1 MRYSVKNRIMKKII
15 TIAFILVN
23 LTAFSQV
30 ENLSVEDYNKKTSIT
45 NKIVL
50 VYFNADWCMPCIKLK
65 PVMEQIT
72 VEEKISTEVLSID
85 VDKNP
90 EISKHFEIN
99 TLPLFIIY
107 KNGKKVW
114 ENNTALSKPDLKAK
128 IDMYKEKK

>member
-1 MRYSVKNRIMKKII
+1 MKKII
-15 TIAFILVN
+15 TLLLVLFG

-30 ENLSVEDYNKKTSIT
+30 ENLSVEDYNKRVAATD
-45 NKIVL
+45 KIVL
-50 VYFNADWCMPCIKLK
+50 VYFNADWCVPCIKLK

-72 VEEKISTEVLSID
+72 VEERTSTNVLSID

-114 ENNTALSKPDLKAK
+114 ENNTAISKSDIKAK